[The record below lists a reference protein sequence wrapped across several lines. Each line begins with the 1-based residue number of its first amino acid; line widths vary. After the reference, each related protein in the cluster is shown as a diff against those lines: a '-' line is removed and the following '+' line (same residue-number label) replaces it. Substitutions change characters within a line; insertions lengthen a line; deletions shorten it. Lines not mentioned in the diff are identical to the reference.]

1 MGRAL
6 KAVMITKR
14 GGCFC
19 LEYYI
24 YKEVPMKKKQSSWI
38 PAGLFTIA
46 TTIATIYTLLEYRSS
61 VLIVGIASLLLL
73 LSAFWLFTCIARQNR
88 QEKTPTVGQEQ
99 RERMNYEGMKLQGE
113 ELIRLVNSLGKGTYV
128 YSKRSAEHLQT
139 LLDASLQ
146 MQQNT
151 EKLLNGLIQQQT
163 KAAKYQV
170 KNSQENTARM
180 VHAFSENA
188 ERLNHTL
195 EAYITAIQ
203 SNTPQ
208 PVQTDTGVTDKLSD
222 LTKELAHI
230 NSSILALQ
238 LQLTSLSS
246 QPVYTSVPP
255 QAPPEQIVTS
265 VPVIQQPEESKE
277 PVSDTNDIE
286 PSTEAIPDEDIE
298 QLFTAEPEEPVPDT
312 VGTDTSAETILNED
326 IEQLVSTE
334 QEEIPVSDDASDSV
348 LDEVTE
354 AQAAVPEP
362 EPAVAAIPSDNPN
375 KQLSAEEI
383 AALFSALG

>member
-1 MGRAL
+1 
-6 KAVMITKR
+6 
-14 GGCFC
+14 
-19 LEYYI
+19 
-24 YKEVPMKKKQSSWI
+24 MKKKPSSWI

-73 LSAFWLFTCIARQNR
+73 LSAFWLFTCIARQSK
-88 QEKTPTVGQEQ
+88 QEKTPSVGQEQ

-113 ELIRLVNSLGKGTYV
+113 ELIRLVNSLGKGTCV
-128 YSKRSAEHLQT
+128 YSKRSAEHLQA
-139 LLDASLQ
+139 LLDAFLQ

-151 EKLLNGLIQQQT
+151 EQLLNGLIQQQT

-170 KNSQENTARM
+170 KNGQEDTARM
-180 VHAFSENA
+180 IHAFSENS
-188 ERLNHTL
+188 ERLNHSL
-195 EAYITAIQ
+195 EACITAIQ
-203 SNTPQ
+203 SNAPQ
-208 PVQTDTGVTDKLSD
+208 PVQTDTGVADKLSD

-238 LQLTSLSS
+238 LQLTNLSS

-255 QAPPEQIVTS
+255 QAPPEQIIPS
-265 VPVIQQPEESKE
+265 APVMQQPEES
-277 PVSDTNDIE
+277 
-286 PSTEAIPDEDIE
+286 
-298 QLFTAEPEEPVPDT
+298 EEPVPDT
-312 VGTDTSAETILNED
+312 SDTEPSMEAILNEDIGQLVTAEPEESVPDTADADTSAETILNED

-334 QEEIPVSDDASDSV
+334 QEEIPASNDASAPV

-354 AQAAVPEP
+354 AQPAVTEP